1 MIMTAV
7 SARKGKRKMEKNIYI
22 ENVKEIAKLGA
33 QRGVDWNVALDMY
46 DKEQGN
52 YGKIADGERNA
63 QLKEF
68 LDYVAGKKFD
78 KDGNYVGTV

>member
-1 MIMTAV
+1 
-7 SARKGKRKMEKNIYI
+7 MEKNIYM

-52 YGKIADGERNA
+52 YGKIPDGERDV
-63 QLKEF
+63 QRKQFLK
-68 LDYVAGKKFD
+68 YVAGKKFD
-78 KDGNYVGTV
+78 KDGNYVGNV